1 MSHTSK
7 RALII
12 AFIVSL
18 LIHALLLTGVKF
30 SLPLNMNDDT
40 TIIEARLQP
49 LPKPALT
56 PKSAAP
62 KKPHHVTRPP
72 PSRKP
77 APAIVATHD
86 VVPAIEPAANEPTA
100 AEPNAA
106 APVTNDISAPDT
118 PTLNA
123 LPSTMELQYKVVK
136 GEDGFGIGRAT
147 YIWVSRSGAYTLTSI
162 THGTGI
168 FSLLQPGNLVQI
180 SRGKI
185 TPFGLAPDDFW
196 IQRGRATPDKSTAA
210 HFDYDRKTVTIS
222 KDNNAYSVPLED
234 NAQDILSV
242 IFQLV
247 VRSPFSEDMLLH
259 VTSGKSLKPYHAVVV
274 GEERINT
281 ALGEINTLHL
291 KRPAEADDDAI
302 DMWLATDYNFAPVKI
317 RIDHSKFGIVEQL
330 ITGMKTGE

>member
-18 LIHALLLTGVKF
+18 LIHALLLTGIKF
-30 SLPLNMNDDT
+30 SLPLNIDDDT

-49 LPKPALT
+49 MPKPALV

-62 KKPHHVTRPP
+62 KKSHHVTKPP
-72 PSRKP
+72 PSKP
-77 APAIVATHD
+77 APAIVTTHD
-86 VVPAIEPAANEPTA
+86 VAPAIEPTA
-100 AEPNAA
+100 TEPNAA
-106 APVTNDISAPDT
+106 APVTDDISAPDT
-118 PTLNA
+118 PTLNYPPA
-123 LPSTMELQYKVVK
+123 RLELQYKVVK

-147 YIWVSRSGAYTLTSI
+147 YIWVSKSGGYTLTSI

-180 SRGKI
+180 SQGKI
-185 TPFGLAPDDFW
+185 TQFGLAPDDFW

-210 HFDYDRKTVTIS
+210 HFDYVRKKVTIT
-222 KDNNAYSVPLED
+222 KDNNVYSVPLED

-242 IFQLV
+242 IFQLA

-259 VTSGKSLKPYHAVVV
+259 VTSGKSLKPYHAIVV

-281 ALGEINTLHL
+281 ALGEVNTLHIQ
-291 KRPAEADDDAI
+291 RPAEEGEDAI

-317 RIDHSKFGIVEQL
+317 RIDHSKYGIVEQL

>member
-1 MSHTSK
+1 MNHASK

-30 SLPLNMNDDT
+30 SLPLNMDDDT

-49 LPKPALT
+49 MPKPAPPLVLK
-56 PKSAAP
+56 PAAP
-62 KKPHHVTRPP
+62 KKSHHVTKP
-72 PSRKP
+72 P
-77 APAIVATHD
+77 APTIITAHD
-86 VVPAIEPAANEPTA
+86 VVPAIEPAAVEPTA
-100 AEPNAA
+100 AEPNTA
-106 APVTNDISAPDT
+106 APVTDDMSAPDT
-118 PTLNA
+118 PTLNS
-123 LPSTMELQYKVVK
+123 LPSTLELQYKVVK

-147 YIWVSRSGAYTLTSI
+147 YIWVSKNGGYTLTSI

-180 SRGKI
+180 SQGKI

-210 HFDYDRKTVTIS
+210 HFDYARKTVTIT

-259 VTSGKSLKPYHAVVV
+259 VTSGKSLKPYHAIVV
-274 GEERINT
+274 GEEHINS
-281 ALGEINTLHL
+281 ALGEINTLHIQ
-291 KRPAEADDDAI
+291 RPAEEGEDAI

-317 RIDHSKFGIVEQL
+317 RIDHSKYGIVEQL